1 MAITKRKHAKA
12 RVRTAGKT
20 RTAKKIRK
28 AGRVH
33 KARPS
38 AGVKK
43 VVRIM
48 GQGQFYIDS
57 VTLKKL
63 NALDDSL
70 VEIVASENADDG
82 EFRAMLAELNH
93 VAAKGGKP
101 VERGEIVRSDIILP
115 SADLPVDEAKKMF
128 MGEGVIPN

>member
-1 MAITKRKHAKA
+1 MMKRKHAKA
-12 RVRTAGKT
+12 RVKASGKART
-20 RTAKKIRK
+20 TAKARK
-28 AGRVH
+28 AVRAR

-48 GQGQFYIDS
+48 GQGQFYVDS
-57 VTLKKL
+57 VTIKKL
-63 NALDDSL
+63 NAIDDSL
-70 VEIVASENADDG
+70 VEFVASEKTDDG

-93 VAAKGGKP
+93 VAAKRGKA

-115 SADLPVDEAKKMF
+115 SADLPVDEAKKLF

>member
-1 MAITKRKHAKA
+1 MR
-12 RVRTAGKT
+12 
-20 RTAKKIRK
+20 
-28 AGRVH
+28 

-48 GQGQFYIDS
+48 GQGQFYVDA

-63 NALDDSL
+63 NSIDDSL
-70 VEIVASENADDG
+70 VEFVATQNADDG
-82 EFRAMLAELNH
+82 KFKAMLAELNH
-93 VAAKGGKP
+93 VATKRGKA

-115 SADLPVDEAKKMF
+115 SADLPIDEAKKLF
-128 MGEGVIPN
+128 MAEGVIPN

>member
-12 RVRTAGKT
+12 RVRAAGKAK
-20 RTAKKIRK
+20 TAKKIRK
-28 AGRVH
+28 AARVH
-33 KARPS
+33 KARPA
-38 AGVKK
+38 AGAKK

-57 VTLKKL
+57 ITLKKL

-70 VEIVASENADDG
+70 VELVASENADDG
-82 EFRAMLAELNH
+82 EFRAMLAELNQ
-93 VAAKGGKP
+93 VAAKRGKP

-115 SADLPVDEAKKMF
+115 SADLPIDEVKKMF

>member
-12 RVRTAGKT
+12 RVRAAGKT
-20 RTAKKIRK
+20 KTAKKIRK
-28 AGRVH
+28 VARVH
-33 KARPS
+33 KTRHA
-38 AGVKK
+38 AGLKK

-63 NALDDSL
+63 NAIDDSL
-70 VEIVASENADDG
+70 VDIVASEKADDG

-93 VAAKGGKP
+93 VAAKRGKP

>member
-12 RVRTAGKT
+12 RVRAAGKAK
-20 RTAKKIRK
+20 TAKKIRK
-28 AGRVH
+28 AARVQ
-33 KARPS
+33 KARPA
-38 AGVKK
+38 AGMKK

-57 VTLKKL
+57 ITLKKL

-70 VEIVASENADDG
+70 VELVASENANDG
-82 EFRAMLAELNH
+82 EFRAMLAELNQ
-93 VAAKGGKP
+93 VAVKRGKP

-115 SADLPVDEAKKMF
+115 SADLPIDEAKKMF